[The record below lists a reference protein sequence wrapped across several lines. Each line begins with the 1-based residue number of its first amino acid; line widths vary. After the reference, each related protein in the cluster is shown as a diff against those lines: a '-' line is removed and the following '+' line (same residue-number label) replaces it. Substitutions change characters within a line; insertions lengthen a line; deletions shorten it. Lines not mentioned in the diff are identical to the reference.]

1 MVVGHNFTCLRRK
14 INHIAAFSTEF
25 KGWGLEDSFF
35 GAEMIAKGNFVIPV
49 LSSGVYHINHPP
61 RSGSNEVK
69 QKELHR
75 NFKKYNSLL
84 KGYYSSEMCI
94 RDRDNDKTSSLEA
107 QDSYERSFFEHVC
120 TTLGIDSKLDEI
132 MQERIKEIR
141 YALFPGTV
149 EILQAL
155 KDTGSFL
162 GIITNGRPSRRR
174 ILDQLNISH
183 FFENDALYISD
194 ECGMTKSDP
203 QLFSKVAHDHPESE
217 LFLCDDEPAIIKI
230 AQSCG
235 WKTMYINHTQEGY
248 LPIQKYLDEY

>member
-1 MVVGHNFTCLRRK
+1 MNDSCFFFDLGDTLIYRDTK
-14 INHIAAFSTEF
+14 HIDYDCALIKRLTSLDDANILSVLQTHTA
-25 KGWGLEDSFF
+25 SFPGIYIF
-35 GAEMIAKGNFVIPV
+35 G
-49 LSSGVYHINHPP
+49 
-61 RSGSNEVK
+61 
-69 QKELHR
+69 Q
-75 NFKKYNSLL
+75 
-84 KGYYSSEMCI
+84 
-94 RDRDNDKTSSLEA
+94 DNDKTSSLEA